1 MQLLSL
7 VIRLIALCALLW
19 LAVIDV
25 RSRRLPTKVVLVV
38 GALFFVDALVRRMA
52 IDDVIV
58 HLLLAIG
65 VFLVCAA
72 LFAAKMLG
80 GGDAKLA
87 SAIFL
92 WAGLSL
98 SIPALT
104 LISVIGTF
112 VSLISLATRAMNPA
126 QRSMPLRALAMFSGA
141 RGVPYGVALALG
153 GGVMIVLPA
162 LLPLL
167 PSLAIR

>member
-1 MQLLSL
+1 VQLLSL
-7 VIRLIALCALLW
+7 VIRLIVLCALLW

-25 RSRRLPTKVVLVV
+25 RSRRLPTPVVLAV
-38 GALFFVDALVRRMA
+38 GALFFADALVRRIA

-87 SAIFL
+87 SVIFL

-104 LISVIGTF
+104 LISVIGTL
-112 VSLISLATRAMNPA
+112 VSLISLATRSMSPA
-126 QRSMPLRALAMFSGA
+126 HRFMPLRALAMFSGA

-153 GGVMIVLPA
+153 GGAVIVLPA
-162 LLPLL
+162 LMPLL

>member
-7 VIRLIALCALLW
+7 AIRLIVLCVLLW

-25 RSRRLPTKVVLVV
+25 RHRRLPTNIVLSV
-38 GALFFVDALVRRMA
+38 GALFFADALARGMP

-58 HLLLAIG
+58 HLLLATG
-65 VFLVCAA
+65 VFLFCAA

-87 SAIFL
+87 SVIFL

-98 SIPALT
+98 SLPALT

-112 VSLISLATRAMNPA
+112 VSLISLATRSMNPV
-126 QRSMPLRALAMFSGA
+126 QQLMPLRALALFSGA
-141 RGVPYGVALALG
+141 RSVPYGVALSLG
-153 GGVMIVLPA
+153 GGLVIVAPAPLPY
-162 LLPLL
+162 
-167 PSLAIR
+167 LATR